1 MRKCIV
7 FRKNI
12 AICPCMERRCTTQWR
27 IQDFPDVGRQLSGG
41 AARQH
46 TSFPNSPKNCLKQD
60 CIPVGCIP
68 PACWPYLPACTGR
81 GGWVSLP
88 GGSPCQNG
96 GLPCQGGILARGSAL
111 PEGGSA
117 LPERGGLPFQGG
129 ACLSGGCLLAR
140 GDGIPAYTEA
150 DPTCGQNSWHI
161 LKILPC
167 PKLRLRAV
175 IKEFGSGGCVPRA
188 PLRSPTAL

>member
-1 MRKCIV
+1 MYGRKV
-7 FRKNI
+7 YHSVTDPGF
-12 AICPCMERRCTTQWR
+12 PRCGAPTLGGG
-27 IQDFPDVGRQLSGG
+27 GRGG
-41 AARQH
+41 APTYEFSKFSQKLLETRLHSSRMHTARLL
-46 TSFPNSPKNCLKQD
+46 TVSPSMHWA
-60 CIPVGCIP
+60 G
-68 PACWPYLPACTGR
+68 GG

-96 GLPCQGGILARGSAL
+96 GLPCQGGILARRVCLARGGVCLARGGVCLASW
-111 PEGGSA
+111 GGS
-117 LPERGGLPFQGG
+117 PCQGG

-167 PKLRLRAV
+167 PKLCLRAV

-188 PLRSPTAL
+188 PP